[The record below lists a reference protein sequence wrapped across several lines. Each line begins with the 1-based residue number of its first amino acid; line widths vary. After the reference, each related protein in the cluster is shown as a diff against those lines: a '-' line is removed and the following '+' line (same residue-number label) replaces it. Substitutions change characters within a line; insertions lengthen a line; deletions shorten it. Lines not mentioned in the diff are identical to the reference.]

1 MKTSIKESFLKKILP
16 KRENKIK
23 DNDKKKKQVVHGNLG
38 DEDKKNEN
46 VAKKGMHNF
55 GENLDGEKKNDIK
68 SNYNKRETV
77 V

>member
-23 DNDKKKKQVVHGNLG
+23 DNDKKKKLVHGNLG
-38 DEDKKNEN
+38 DEDKKTEN

-55 GENLDGEKKNDIK
+55 GENLGEKKNDIK